1 MLVLMSAGIC
11 TFYICKTKQVRM
23 IMGHLSIGQ
32 YGYISKKLIL
42 LYQSLLSMSIL
53 LSPLETFTSSS
64 QPSCTVGAAI
74 CPCRLGK

>member
-32 YGYISKKLIL
+32 YGYISKNNNTALSKPTVYEHSAESFGNIYIIITTIL
-42 LYQSLLSMSIL
+42 YGGCCHLSL
-53 LSPLETFTSSS
+53 
-64 QPSCTVGAAI
+64 
-74 CPCRLGK
+74 